1 MAEQATRTNKTSKIK
16 ALLFFLALA
25 GIDAGMLLFA
35 GSSKVGFFT
44 EIGLKKGLFLLGANV
59 VIVVLIVFQNKIR
72 EKVCNTRWIKVCNIA
87 VLFVAPV
94 IILLLVQMIIN
105 AGVYEMQT
113 EYFSKNII
121 FYYILYII
129 FLMIFRKVSVSASLY
144 TIFLTVLALVDYFV
158 TVFRG
163 NAFFIM
169 DIFNVGTAA
178 DVAENYSLAIPIKS
192 GICLLTILIFLLYQ
206 MIFQSLEIGKRNLK
220 GYLLRLGILGLTV
233 FGTWTNWNQLAGERV
248 DQWDTAEEYKKHGYL
263 YKLAC
268 EMQYLQIEKPEE
280 YSVERVNEIAAA
292 VEEQDQLLAD
302 SEASQIVP
310 KNVIVIMNESLT
322 DFEEFENF
330 SASEEILPNIHSL
343 QKNTKKGYLYV
354 PVFGGGTSDTE
365 YEVLTG
371 NSKQFLPN
379 GGIAYQLYCGENE
392 YGLANTM
399 EQEGYAST
407 AMHPGKATAWNRSG
421 VYSWMNFEQ
430 FINLKNWGRRPKY
443 YRYYASDSSAYRKI
457 RDLYRSKETENQFIF
472 CVTIQNHDGYSNSSG
487 TENFT
492 PDVTLSYENDYPDA
506 ETYLSLAKESD
517 AAFIQLLSFFKYVD
531 EPTMIVMF
539 GDHWPSLDWGFFSEL
554 VGQDFGTL
562 DLFQVQETY
571 KTPYIIWTNYPSE
584 STQEN
589 MSTNY
594 LGSYILEQAGLE
606 MTVYNKFLLQL
617 KEKLPII
624 GIGAVC
630 DSEGNWYSMDSLPEE
645 YAELIEEYKVLQYN
659 NVVDRN
665 HRVDSIFELES

>member
-44 EIGLKKGLFLLGANV
+44 EIGLKKGIFLLGVNV

-72 EKVCNTRWIKVCNIA
+72 EKVCNIA
-87 VLFVAPV
+87 VLFVTPV

-121 FYYILYII
+121 LYYILYII

-302 SEASQIVP
+302 SEAS
-310 KNVIVIMNESLT
+310 
-322 DFEEFENF
+322 
-330 SASEEILPNIHSL
+330 
-343 QKNTKKGYLYV
+343 
-354 PVFGGGTSDTE
+354 
-365 YEVLTG
+365 
-371 NSKQFLPN
+371 
-379 GGIAYQLYCGENE
+379 
-392 YGLANTM
+392 
-399 EQEGYAST
+399 
-407 AMHPGKATAWNRSG
+407 
-421 VYSWMNFEQ
+421 
-430 FINLKNWGRRPKY
+430 
-443 YRYYASDSSAYRKI
+443 
-457 RDLYRSKETENQFIF
+457 
-472 CVTIQNHDGYSNSSG
+472 
-487 TENFT
+487 
-492 PDVTLSYENDYPDA
+492 
-506 ETYLSLAKESD
+506 
-517 AAFIQLLSFFKYVD
+517 
-531 EPTMIVMF
+531 
-539 GDHWPSLDWGFFSEL
+539 
-554 VGQDFGTL
+554 
-562 DLFQVQETY
+562 
-571 KTPYIIWTNYPSE
+571 
-584 STQEN
+584 
-589 MSTNY
+589 
-594 LGSYILEQAGLE
+594 
-606 MTVYNKFLLQL
+606 
-617 KEKLPII
+617 
-624 GIGAVC
+624 
-630 DSEGNWYSMDSLPEE
+630 
-645 YAELIEEYKVLQYN
+645 
-659 NVVDRN
+659 
-665 HRVDSIFELES
+665 

>member
-44 EIGLKKGLFLLGANV
+44 EIGLKKGIFLLGVNV

-87 VLFVAPV
+87 VLFVTPV

-121 FYYILYII
+121 LYYILYII

-268 EMQYLQIEKPEE
+268 EMQI
-280 YSVERVNEIAAA
+280 
-292 VEEQDQLLAD
+292 
-302 SEASQIVP
+302 
-310 KNVIVIMNESLT
+310 
-322 DFEEFENF
+322 
-330 SASEEILPNIHSL
+330 SAN
-343 QKNTKKGYLYV
+343 
-354 PVFGGGTSDTE
+354 
-365 YEVLTG
+365 
-371 NSKQFLPN
+371 
-379 GGIAYQLYCGENE
+379 
-392 YGLANTM
+392 
-399 EQEGYAST
+399 
-407 AMHPGKATAWNRSG
+407 
-421 VYSWMNFEQ
+421 
-430 FINLKNWGRRPKY
+430 
-443 YRYYASDSSAYRKI
+443 
-457 RDLYRSKETENQFIF
+457 
-472 CVTIQNHDGYSNSSG
+472 
-487 TENFT
+487 
-492 PDVTLSYENDYPDA
+492 
-506 ETYLSLAKESD
+506 
-517 AAFIQLLSFFKYVD
+517 
-531 EPTMIVMF
+531 
-539 GDHWPSLDWGFFSEL
+539 
-554 VGQDFGTL
+554 
-562 DLFQVQETY
+562 
-571 KTPYIIWTNYPSE
+571 
-584 STQEN
+584 
-589 MSTNY
+589 
-594 LGSYILEQAGLE
+594 
-606 MTVYNKFLLQL
+606 
-617 KEKLPII
+617 
-624 GIGAVC
+624 
-630 DSEGNWYSMDSLPEE
+630 
-645 YAELIEEYKVLQYN
+645 
-659 NVVDRN
+659 
-665 HRVDSIFELES
+665 